1 VNDVPTNRATENLT
15 SENLQTVNPIL
26 KATLL
31 AAAMMTIMA
40 GATIAPGLP
49 GMLEQFKTV
58 PGAELLVRLVI
69 TTTALAVA
77 IAAPFAGLLADRI
90 GRKPLLIFGL
100 ILYVIAGTSGAYL
113 ESLPLIL
120 IGRALLGVA
129 VAAIMTANS

>member
-1 VNDVPTNRATENLT
+1 MNEVHANRSTENP
-15 SENLQTVNPIL
+15 VL

-49 GMLEQFKTV
+49 GMLEQFKSI
-58 PGAELLVRLVI
+58 PGADLLVRLVI

-90 GRKPLLIFGL
+90 GRKPLLVFGL
-100 ILYVIAGTSGAYL
+100 ILYVIAGTSGAY
-113 ESLPLIL
+113 P
-120 IGRALLGVA
+120 RACR
-129 VAAIMTANS
+129 